1 MLDVSVVICTRN
13 RHESLRRVLGSI
25 AAMDIAQGLGW
36 ELVVI
41 DNGSTD
47 QTSEAVEAFAPA
59 LPIRRV
65 FEPAPGLSVAR
76 NRGVGEARG
85 RYVVWTDDDVV
96 VDARWL
102 TGYLDAF
109 MAHPSAAL
117 FAGQVRPVLESPT
130 TDWFV
135 SGAALLSDLM
145 ALREFA
151 SVAPLSY
158 DVVPFGANYAVRTA
172 EQKQHLYDP
181 NLGVAPG
188 RRRGGEE
195 VAVSRAIL
203 ASGAEGVTVPA
214 SIVNHMIP
222 SRRQTLDYV
231 REFYAAQ
238 GEDYP
243 FLAPERRGRLIGG
256 VPPWVLRQLLSS
268 WAAYRFTRL
277 MGGDWLPEFLTYAR
291 WIGTCRT
298 WRAFP
303 HKSAAP

>member
-13 RHESLRRVLGSI
+13 RHASLSRTLGSI
-25 AAMDIAQGLGW
+25 AAMRSRPGVGW
-36 ELVVI
+36 ELVVV

-47 QTSEAVEAFAPA
+47 QTAEAVEAFAPA

-65 FEPAPGLSVAR
+65 VEPAPGLSVAR
-76 NRGVGEARG
+76 NRGVGEAHG
-85 RYVVWTDDDVV
+85 RYLVWTDDDVV
-96 VDARWL
+96 VDAGWL

-109 MAHPSAAL
+109 TAHPSAAL
-117 FAGQVRPVLESPT
+117 FAGQVRPVLEPPA

-135 SGAALLSDLM
+135 AGAALLADLM
-145 ALREFA
+145 ALREFS
-151 SVAPLSY
+151 SVSPLTH
-158 DVVPFGANYAVRTA
+158 DLVPFGANYAVRTA
-172 EQKQHLYDP
+172 EQRQHLYDP

-203 ASGAEGVTVPA
+203 AGGAEGVTVPA

-222 SRRQTLDYV
+222 SSRQTLDYV

-238 GEDYP
+238 GEDFP

-268 WAAYRFTRL
+268 WVAYHVVRL
-277 MGGDWLPEFLTYAR
+277 RGGDWLPEFLTYAR
-291 WIGTCRT
+291 WIGTCRV
-298 WRAFP
+298 WRAFAQDS
-303 HKSAAP
+303 SAA